1 MGDVI
6 SMLDRPVYQYAE
18 VDRLLRLTSGT
29 AKRWINGYRRDGR
42 WYDPVIREATS
53 DSAWV
58 TWGEFT
64 ETRLLAEF
72 RSSVPMIK
80 LRPAVGWLRES
91 FDTAYPLAYARP
103 FLEPDGRELLLAAQR
118 ETGVEEE
125 LWLAV
130 PSAQGALLTAT
141 SRRFIQSVHYADT
154 TGPRPSEYV
163 IADQATPEVV
173 FHPQFRQGQ
182 PTVSG
187 IRAETLAGLVAGGEP
202 ISFVASTYDLTADQ
216 VEQAVAYE
224 ASRRRAA

>member
-1 MGDVI
+1 VGDVI

-18 VDRLLRLTSGT
+18 VDRLLRLTPGT
-29 AKRWINGYRRDGR
+29 AKRWINGYQRDGR
-42 WYDPVIREATS
+42 WYEPVIREVTS
-53 DSAWV
+53 DSTWV

-72 RSSVPMIK
+72 RSSIPMIK
-80 LRPAVGWLRES
+80 LRPAVGWLRER
-91 FDTAYPLAYARP
+91 FDTPHPLAFARP

-118 ETGVEEE
+118 ETGVDEE

-141 SRRFIQSVHYADT
+141 SRRFVQSVHYPDT
-154 TGPRPSEYV
+154 VGLSEYV
-163 IADQATPEVV
+163 IADPATPHVV
-173 FHPQFRQGQ
+173 FDPRQRQGQ
-182 PTVSG
+182 PTVNG

-202 ISFVASTYDLTADQ
+202 IDFVASTYDLAAEQ

-224 ASRRRAA
+224 ASCRRAA